1 MINNMKLNQELNSAS
16 VVYSK
21 ENLGKSTKFYFC
33 LTNLAYRER
42 RKQLKTKYARIRERK
57 KKEKYPEFHTYA
69 SRLTSHVRFVN
80 LYLFKTI
87 IKFLQLLK
95 K

>member
-42 RKQLKTKYARIRERK
+42 RKQIKTKYARIRERK
-57 KKEKYPEFHTYA
+57 KKRNIQNFIPMHLA
-69 SRLTSHVRFVN
+69 SPATLGLLICTDLKRL
-80 LYLFKTI
+80 
-87 IKFLQLLK
+87 
-95 K
+95 